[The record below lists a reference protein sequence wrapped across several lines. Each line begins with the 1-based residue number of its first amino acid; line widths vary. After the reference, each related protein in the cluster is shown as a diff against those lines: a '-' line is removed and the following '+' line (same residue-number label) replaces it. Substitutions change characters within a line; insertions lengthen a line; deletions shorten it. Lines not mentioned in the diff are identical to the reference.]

1 MSIVTCQFSTLNCHL
16 SIVNCQFV
24 KVVYDKIEN
33 IELYKGLSD
42 DIYAGLKY
50 LKAMSPDI
58 APGTYEVTPKVKA
71 IVSEYTTKP
80 VNENGYEAHQK
91 NIDIQYLLMGT
102 ERIACLPVDE
112 LKETQPYNEDTDA
125 AFYAAPRHLSPVNCP
140 LDPVA
145 LHLQVKELSTVNCH
159 LSSDLFLQPSAFAI
173 FFPHD
178 AHMPQ
183 LCIDAPE
190 PVKKVVIKVK
200 ITE

>member
-1 MSIVTCQFSTLNCHL
+1 LLF
-16 SIVNCQFV
+16 
-24 KVVYDKIEN
+24 DKIEN
-33 IELYKGLSD
+33 IELYKGLSA

-50 LKAMSPDI
+50 LKDMTPDVE
-58 APGTYEVTPKVKA
+58 PGVYEINPRVKA

-91 NIDIQYLLMGT
+91 NIDIQYLLKGT
-102 ERIACLPVDE
+102 EKISCLPVDE
-112 LKETQPYNEDTDA
+112 LQETKPYNPSTDA

-159 LSSDLFLQPSAFAI
+159 LPSDLLLGNGYFTI

-178 AHMPQ
+178 AHMPK

-190 PVKKVVIKVK
+190 EVKKVIIKVK
-200 ITE
+200 IS